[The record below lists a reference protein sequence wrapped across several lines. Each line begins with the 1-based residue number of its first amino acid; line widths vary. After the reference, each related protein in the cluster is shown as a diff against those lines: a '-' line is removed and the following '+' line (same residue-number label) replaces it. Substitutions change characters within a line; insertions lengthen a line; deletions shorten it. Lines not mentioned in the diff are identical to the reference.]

1 MPPSCALAGPPRSAS
16 LGTTLV
22 PRSSESRRVGPDSLL
37 AMRESDSNRLVELE
51 VFVAVGRLGSFAAAA
66 TTLGISASYASKLVT
81 RLERRLQARLLH
93 RTTRAVTPT
102 AIGERFLDECSHALE
117 LLAQA
122 EQAVIAKQSVPH
134 GRLRVS
140 VPTGLG
146 HEWLSSAIAQFVLA
160 HPQVQ
165 LEAAYLDRYV
175 DLVAE
180 GFDVAVRVGVLR
192 DSSLIA
198 RRLASARMSLVAS
211 PAFLA
216 ARPPIEQLDALRELP
231 CLVYTAD
238 RDMTWTLECEGE
250 QRSVALRGPMVA
262 NSGRALVDAAAS
274 GLGVAFVPDFHCAR
288 RLAAGELVRVLPHWQ
303 GELPIHAI
311 YPSARLVP
319 LKVRAFIDHLAAALR
334 DPPWLALADT

>member
-1 MPPSCALAGPPRSAS
+1 
-16 LGTTLV
+16 
-22 PRSSESRRVGPDSLL
+22 
-37 AMRESDSNRLVELE
+37 
-51 VFVAVGRLGSFAAAA
+51 VFVAVARLGSFAGAAA
-66 TTLGISASYASKLVT
+66 TLGISASYASKLIT

-102 AIGERFLDECSHALE
+102 TIGERFLDECAHALE
-117 LLAQA
+117 LLARA

-146 HEWLSSAIAQFVLA
+146 HEWLSTAIAQFVLD

-165 LEAAYLDRYV
+165 LDAAYLDRYV

-198 RRLASARMSLVAS
+198 RRLADVRMSLVAS
-211 PAFLA
+211 PSFFASH
-216 ARPPIEQLDALRELP
+216 PPIDRLESLHELP
-231 CLVYTAD
+231 CLVYASD
-238 RDMTWTLECEGE
+238 RADMTWTLECEGE
-250 QRSVALRGPMVA
+250 RRSIALHGPMVT
-262 NSGRALVDAAAS
+262 NSGRALVDAAAQ
-274 GLGVAFVPDFHCAR
+274 GLGIAFVPDFHCAR

-303 GELPIHAI
+303 DDIPIHAV
-311 YPSARLVP
+311 YPSAQLVP
-319 LKVRAFIDHLAAALR
+319 LKVRAFIDHLVAALR
-334 DPPWLALADT
+334 DPPWLGLVRD

>member
-1 MPPSCALAGPPRSAS
+1 
-16 LGTTLV
+16 
-22 PRSSESRRVGPDSLL
+22 
-37 AMRESDSNRLVELE
+37 MRESDSNRLVELE
-51 VFVAVGRLGSFAAAA
+51 VFVAVGRHGSFAAAA

-81 RLERRLQARLLH
+81 RLEKRLQARLLH

-117 LLAQA
+117 LLARA
-122 EQAVIAKQSVPH
+122 EHDVIAKQSVPH

-146 HEWLSSAIAQFVLA
+146 HEWLSSAIAQFMLA

-165 LEAAYLDRYV
+165 LDAAYLDRYV

-198 RRLASARMSLVAS
+198 RRLTSARMSLVAS
-211 PAFLA
+211 PGFVA
-216 ARPPIEQLDALRELP
+216 ARPPIDRLEALRDLP
-231 CLVYTAD
+231 CLVYAND
-238 RDMTWTLECEGE
+238 RADMTWTLECEGE
-250 QRSVALRGPMVA
+250 RRSVALRGPMVA
-262 NSGRALVDAAAS
+262 NSGRAIVDAAAS
-274 GLGVAFVPDFHCAR
+274 GLGVGFVPEFHCAR

-303 GELPIHAI
+303 GEVPIHAV
-311 YPSARLVP
+311 YPSAQLVP
-319 LKVRAFIDHLAAALR
+319 LKVRAFIEHLAAALR
-334 DPPWLALADT
+334 VPPWLQP